1 MEKAAWFMRLN
12 TAMKCVFQEGRLNRM
27 LDKMCSTCN
36 YNLYENKEGRLQ
48 QSLGMGSL
56 VIQCDQNGKNYKL
69 AVNNEPKSEF
79 AIYRC
84 PTCGR
89 KLYFKIDK

>member
-1 MEKAAWFMRLN
+1 MVYEVEYCNEMRLSRR
-12 TAMKCVFQEGRLNRM
+12 EINRM
-27 LDKMCSTCN
+27 LDKMCSICN
-36 YNLYENKEGRLQ
+36 YKMYENKDGKLQ

-89 KLYFKIDK
+89 KLY

>member
-1 MEKAAWFMRLN
+1 MRLN

-89 KLYFKIDK
+89 KLYFKIDKQKKVRS